1 MFVPF
6 SITVSTGPVVAGVV
20 GNTMPRYCLF
30 GDTVNTASRME
41 SNGEALKI
49 HISPETKNLLERL
62 GGYHIQTRGEV
73 FLKGKGTWITFW
85 LEGSDMAPRTHG
97 LNKDK
102 LKSPQLTKRRQ
113 SRGWKMVKELLPKLA
128 KQSTNGVLLPA
139 KTRAS
144 PKRYVQLPPIAS

>member
-1 MFVPF
+1 
-6 SITVSTGPVVAGVV
+6 
-20 GNTMPRYCLF
+20 
-30 GDTVNTASRME
+30 
-41 SNGEALKI
+41 
-49 HISPETKNLLERL
+49 
-62 GGYHIQTRGEV
+62 
-73 FLKGKGTWITFW
+73 
-85 LEGSDMAPRTHG
+85 MAPRTHG

-128 KQSTNGVLLPA
+128 KQSTNGALLPA